1 MTFECCCQ
9 LIYTLSWR
17 ILDLD
22 QPGLGMARE
31 YLMKGLKDPDV
42 QAYQEY
48 MQDVALLLGADKDTV
63 INDIKET
70 IKFEIELAK
79 ISLPRSIPSPTDQI
93 SRRLKCLFREERRDA
108 SKLYNP
114 MKVSELTTLDPTTPW
129 LEYIN
134 TILTTDIVQVL
145 YINLFILYYMLYR
158 YLATK

>member
-1 MTFECCCQ
+1 MTFEYCCH
-9 LIYTLSWR
+9 LTYTPSWR

-31 YLMKGLKDPDV
+31 YLMKGLEDPDV

-79 ISLPRSIPSPTDQI
+79 ISLPRSFPTD
-93 SRRLKCLFREERRDA
+93 K
-108 SKLYNP
+108 KLP
-114 MKVSELTTLDPTTPW
+114 EFKMSH
-129 LEYIN
+129 
-134 TILTTDIVQVL
+134 
-145 YINLFILYYMLYR
+145 
-158 YLATK
+158 